1 VFVAALILLLSSTSV
16 VQAAILM
23 PEQIGFSA
31 NDLEGSFTN
40 DDASAGAGSTSS
52 RNNSQPAPSND
63 ESEQK
68 ELLGLLHANLPSG
81 GGSSAGS
88 SSSSSGGSAN
98 SGAICWSAVNTIATR
113 DDAPLGR
120 LAEEHGLSLPDPPG
134 TDLLRPPRP

>member
-81 GGSSAGS
+81 GGTSAGS